1 MELRQPPITQ
11 EAQPGPSKGLMLGLN
26 LVTITVVAALVI
38 WGNSNNAAAPSST
51 DSIREVASKLKA
63 AGALE
68 PAAHRYAE
76 WIENNP
82 THPDK
87 GTIAYSVGNLY
98 LELGQFGK
106 ALRWFYE
113 AEVAGVGDMQ
123 PDLAKKLVHTLE
135 RLGRVH
141 AARAVLSG
149 QTQLTPD
156 NVKRAKD
163 DVVVA
168 EIGDQKVYR
177 SDLQRALD
185 DMPPEFAKE
194 LSGPQNAPK
203 LLQKHVADELVW
215 RKAQKLEY
223 GNKPEVQRRLAQ
235 MHKHLVV
242 GHFLEKEVAGN
253 IQVAETDLRNFF
265 EAQKAMF
272 KKGDQ
277 EPTFEQAK
285 PAVEQAYRMMKV
297 QEAYG
302 QVISQEM
309 SAGDVKL
316 YPERLAP

>member
-1 MELRQPPITQ
+1 VELRQPPITQ
-11 EAQPGPSKGLMLGLN
+11 EAQNGPTKGLMLALN
-26 LVTITVVAALVI
+26 LGTIAVVAGLVI
-38 WGNSNNAAAPSST
+38 WGNSSTHSASTSST
-51 DSIREVASKLKA
+51 SIREVASKLKA

-68 PAAHRYAE
+68 PAAERYAA
-76 WIENNP
+76 WINNNP
-82 THPDK
+82 THPDR
-87 GTIAYSVGNLY
+87 GTIAYSVGNIY
-98 LELGQFGK
+98 LDLGQYDE

-113 AEVAGVGDMQ
+113 AEVAGVGELQ
-123 PDLAKKLVHTLE
+123 TELARKLVHTLE

-149 QTQLTPD
+149 HTELKPSNT
-156 NVKRAKD
+156 KRPAN

-168 EIGDQKVYR
+168 EIGDQQVYR

-223 GNKPEVQRRLAQ
+223 DKKPEVQRRLAQ

-253 IQVAETDLRNFF
+253 IQVETADLKNFF
-265 EAQKAMF
+265 EAQKEMF
-272 KKGDQ
+272 KQGDKV
-277 EPTFEQAK
+277 PTFEEAR
-285 PAVEQAYRMMKV
+285 PSVEQAYRMMKI
-297 QEAYG
+297 QKAYG
-302 QVISQEM
+302 DVINQEM

>member
-1 MELRQPPITQ
+1 VELRQPPITQ
-11 EAQPGPSKGLMLGLN
+11 EPPNGPTKGMMLILN
-26 LVTITVVAALVI
+26 LVTIAVVAALVI
-38 WGNSNNAAAPSST
+38 WGNSNKSVTNNPT

-63 AGALE
+63 AGAIE
-68 PAAHRYAE
+68 PAAHRYAD

-82 THPDK
+82 AHPDR

-98 LELGQFGK
+98 LELGK
-106 ALRWFYE
+106 LDEALRWFYE

-149 QTQLTPD
+149 QTQLTPV
-156 NVKRAKD
+156 NIQRSKD

-168 EIGDQKVYR
+168 EIGDQKIYR
-177 SDLQRALD
+177 SDLQRSLD

-223 GNKPEVQRRLAQ
+223 ENKPEVQRRLAQ

-242 GHFLEKEVAGN
+242 GHFLEQEVTSN
-253 IQVAETDLRNFF
+253 IQVEESDLRNFF
-265 EAQKAMF
+265 QAQKAMF
-272 KKGDQ
+272 KQGDK

-297 QEAYG
+297 QKAYSD
-302 QVISQEM
+302 VITQEM

-316 YPERLAP
+316 YPERLTP

>member
-1 MELRQPPITQ
+1 MELRQPPTMQ
-11 EAQPGPSKGLMLGLN
+11 EPQNGPTKGLMFLLN
-26 LVTITVVAALVI
+26 GVTIAVVAALVI
-38 WGNSNNAAAPSST
+38 WGNSTKDAGHAST

-63 AGALE
+63 TGALE
-68 PAAHRYAE
+68 PAAHRYAA

-82 THPDK
+82 AHPDK

-98 LELGQFGK
+98 LELGQFGE

-113 AEVAGVGDMQ
+113 AEVAGVGELQ
-123 PDLAKKLVHTLE
+123 PELAKKQVHTLE

-156 NVKRAKD
+156 NVKRSAD

-168 EIGDQKVYR
+168 EIGETKIYR

-185 DMPPEFAKE
+185 DMPPELAKE

-215 RKAQKLEY
+215 RKAEKLEY
-223 GNKPEVQRRLAQ
+223 GSKPEVQRRLAQ

-242 GHFLEKEVAGN
+242 GHFLEQEVAGN
-253 IQVAETDLRNFF
+253 IQVAESDLRNFF
-265 EAQKAMF
+265 EARKAMF
-272 KKGDQ
+272 KKGEE
-277 EPTFEQAK
+277 EPTFEQAR
-285 PAVEQAYRMMKV
+285 PAVEQAYRMVKV

-302 QVISQEM
+302 QVIAQEM

>member
-1 MELRQPPITQ
+1 VDLRQPPITPEPQ
-11 EAQPGPSKGLMLGLN
+11 NGPTKGMMLILN
-26 LVTITVVAALVI
+26 LVTIAVVAGLVI
-38 WGNSNNAAAPSST
+38 WGNSDKSSANTST

-68 PAAHRYAE
+68 PAAHRYAS

-82 THPDK
+82 SHPEK
-87 GTIAYSVGNLY
+87 GVMAYSVGNIY
-98 LELGQFGK
+98 LDLGKFGH

-123 PDLAKKLVHTLE
+123 PELAKKLVHTLE

-141 AARAVLSG
+141 AARAVLTG
-149 QTQLTPD
+149 QTQLAPD
-156 NVKRAKD
+156 TVQRSKD

-168 EIGDQKVYR
+168 EIGERKIYQ

-223 GNKPEVQRRLAQ
+223 ENKPEVQRRLAQ

-242 GHFLEKEVAGN
+242 GHFLEQEVASN
-253 IQVAETDLRNFF
+253 IQVEDSDLRNFF

-272 KKGDQ
+272 KQGDK

-297 QEAYG
+297 QKAYSD
-302 QVISQEM
+302 VITQEM

-316 YPERLAP
+316 YPERLTR